1 MPDLTHHKW
10 SHHLDGNFHV
20 YLRAKNQLNP
30 TTKSS
35 SMSTFVN
42 FTQNPFLS
50 KKKNKNGHTQGHGW
64 FGEPDDRILIEA

>member
-50 KKKNKNGHTQGHGW
+50 KKKKKMVTPRDMVGLVNLTT
-64 FGEPDDRILIEA
+64 ES

>member
-35 SMSTFVN
+35 SMPTFVN

-50 KKKNKNGHTQGHGW
+50 KKKKMVTPRDMVGLVNLTT
-64 FGEPDDRILIEA
+64 ES